1 MTLTFRA
8 RSVASVEML
17 DANAFCVVL
26 AEDEDGDGDGS
37 VLELQRALSFDEQD
51 RKLGM
56 DTYCICL
63 DGGTHYG
70 GVVTWSVTAHRLEL
84 HFDEEAADHFAVDGV
99 VVELDDSAPKSLHD
113 DVKRVLGQPS
123 LS

>member
-1 MTLTFRA
+1 MLRFRA
-8 RSVASVEML
+8 RAVASIEI
-17 DANAFCVVL
+17 DDAFCVVL

-70 GVVTWSVTAHRLEL
+70 GVANWSVTEHRLEL
-84 HFDEEAADHFAVDGV
+84 HFDEAAADHFAVDGV